1 MSSPQKKPPSK
12 NQILDKI
19 QLLFGR
25 LTERAIWFLYM
36 NFGEDDRTLILGTLP
51 ENDLV
56 FGNPELSLM
65 ALRIKDDDVF
75 YTIAEY
81 FKDFGNP
88 IMSSKR
94 RPVVVNYR
102 MISAILNKYK
112 EPKDYPISWEDETKE
127 CFVWKEK
134 KKKGTKGKET
144 EWVKEYITQLIK
156 SYFKFSQIQYHVD
169 FLVELLDKS
178 RKETCYVPWTEE
190 MTRRNETFHVT
201 SKQLDYASECNP
213 TFFPIW
219 GVLTLGK
226 DILNISAV
234 KKQKY
239 NIDAS
244 HLCIVKDGAGVQRI
258 AHRVDT
264 DLFTA
269 TIMRP
274 YKVFFKG

>member
-1 MSSPQKKPPSK
+1 MSFKPKKPPSK
-12 NQILDKI
+12 NQILDQI

-25 LTERAIWFLYM
+25 LTERAVCFLYM

-51 ENDLV
+51 ETDLV
-56 FGNPELSLM
+56 FGHPELSLM
-65 ALRIKDDDVF
+65 AIRIKDDDLF
-75 YTIAEY
+75 YTIGEY
-81 FKDFGNP
+81 LKDFGNP
-88 IMSSKR
+88 IVMSKR
-94 RPVVVNYR
+94 RPLIVNYR
-102 MISAILNKYK
+102 MISAMLNKYK
-112 EPKDYPISWEDETKE
+112 EPTDYPIHWEEDTKE
-127 CFVWKEK
+127 CYVWKEK
-134 KKKGTKGKET
+134 VKKGTKGKET
-144 EWVKEYITQLIK
+144 EFIKEYITQLIR
-156 SYFKFSQIQYHVD
+156 SYFKFSQIQFHVD
-169 FLVELLDKS
+169 FLTELLDKT
-178 RKETCYVPWTEE
+178 RKDACYVPWSEE
-190 MTRRNETFHVT
+190 MTQKNESFQVT

-244 HLCIVKDGAGVQRI
+244 HLCIVKDGTQVQRI

-264 DLFTA
+264 PLFTA
-269 TIMRP
+269 AIMRP